1 MSGTHQPQEAR
12 LAHSV
17 DPSLQ
22 TPSAFSGI
30 GLVSVSGYLIGKQ
43 AAGKYEFR
51 LINGGIDHNL
61 AQEAPAFAK
70 AVLDAE
76 HL

>member
-1 MSGTHQPQEAR
+1 M
-12 LAHSV
+12 
-17 DPSLQ
+17 
-22 TPSAFSGI
+22 
-30 GLVSVSGYLIGKQ
+30 SVSGYLIGKQ
-43 AAGKYEFR
+43 AASKYEFR

-70 AVLDAE
+70 AVFDAE